1 MSAVVS
7 ASWVVY
13 GRLIMDITV
22 QVSCYH
28 SDFQLNLMNNKIEI
42 YLFFAKFPNALGFIL
57 SLVQLSLFLKYP
69 QRPNSVLPS

>member
-13 GRLIMDITV
+13 GRLIMDIMV

-28 SDFQLNLMNNKIEI
+28 SDFQLNLMNNMIER
-42 YLFFAKFPNALGFIL
+42 YFFSLSFPMPWAL
-57 SLVQLSLFLKYP
+57 SCH
-69 QRPNSVLPS
+69 